1 MEFEKLLKGGD
12 LRSIGQSNAIISMVQ
27 NQESF
32 DALFQQLFNTDRNV
46 VMRAADAI
54 EKITRN
60 GVSYL
65 KPHKREI
72 LSLCSS
78 AKDIELK
85 WHLALLVPRLSLTSK
100 ELGQIWQTLTT
111 WATDR
116 KESRIVRVNSLQ
128 GLFDLLSQNRD
139 LAGDFNLTIARVEKE
154 DAPSIRARIRKLRN
168 VRQPR
173 QP

>member
-32 DALFQQLFNTDRNV
+32 DALFQQLFSTDRNV

-54 EKITRN
+54 EKITRK

-128 GLFDLLSQNRD
+128 GLFDCYHRTGTWRGTLTLRSQG
-139 LAGDFNLTIARVEKE
+139 LK
-154 DAPSIRARIRKLRN
+154 KKMHLRYVQESEN
-168 VRQPR
+168 
-173 QP
+173 